1 MKTTIRLTVSD
12 AAKAR
17 GITTAYQL
25 QKAMGCMPATAA
37 RLFKGDVIKVE
48 FSTLAKVM
56 DVLSRYPEKR
66 PKRCTLGDLL
76 KVEQIEDES

>member
-1 MKTTIRLTVSD
+1 MKTIIRLTVSD

-25 QKAMGCMPATAA
+25 QKAMACMPATAA

-48 FSTLAKVM
+48 FATLAKVM
-56 DVLSRYPEKR
+56 DVLSRYPEKK
-66 PKRCTLGDLL
+66 PKKCTLMDLM
-76 KVEQIEDES
+76 KVERIEDET

>member
-1 MKTTIRLTVSD
+1 MKTTIRLTVD
-12 AAKAR
+12 QAAKAR

-48 FSTLAKVM
+48 FATLGKLI
-56 DVLSRYPEKR
+56 DVLSRHPEKR
-66 PKRCTLGDLL
+66 PKKCTLADLL
-76 KVEQIEDES
+76 KVEQIDDET

>member
-48 FSTLAKVM
+48 FTTLAKVI
-56 DVLSRYPEKR
+56 DVLSRYPEKK
-66 PKRCTLGDLL
+66 PKKCSLMDLM
-76 KVEQIEDES
+76 KVERIEDET